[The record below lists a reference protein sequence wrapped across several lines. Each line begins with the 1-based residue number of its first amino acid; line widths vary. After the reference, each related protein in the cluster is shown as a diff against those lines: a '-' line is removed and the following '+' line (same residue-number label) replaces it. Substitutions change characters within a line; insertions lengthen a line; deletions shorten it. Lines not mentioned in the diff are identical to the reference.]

1 MIAGS
6 LIHDSLSPL
15 MLIDTVGAALEYMN
29 AMRVSELPV
38 VDNNRLHN
46 YARTL
51 NLLQE
56 KADTKLS
63 DIIPFNPHAP
73 GVHAQQHVYEVIPLM
88 VASDLEV
95 MAVANDQNQIIGII
109 DQRKI
114 QEIISQSLTYK
125 GMGAV
130 LVIMAEPRDF
140 APSHIMRLVEEN
152 GAKVLG
158 MMVNQTEA
166 GNLLVSL
173 KLNTTLVKGIVASL
187 SRFGYKTEDVY
198 MSEDFNRQNN
208 SEYESVLRFF
218 DI

>member
-15 MLIDTVGAALEYMN
+15 RLSDTVGAALEYMN

-56 KADTKLS
+56 KADKRLS

-73 GVHAQQHVYEVIPLM
+73 VVHAQQHVYEVIPLM

-198 MSEDFNRQNN
+198 MSEDFNRQDNN
-208 SEYESVLRFF
+208 EYESILRFF

>member
-15 MLIDTVGAALEYMN
+15 RLSDTVGAALEYMN

-38 VDNNRLHN
+38 GDNNRLYN

-56 KADTKLS
+56 KADKRLS

-73 GVHAQQHVYEVIPLM
+73 VVHAQQHVYEVIPLM

-198 MSEDFNRQNN
+198 MSEDFNRQDNN
-208 SEYESVLRFF
+208 EYESILRFF

>member
-6 LIHDSLSPL
+6 FVHDSLSPL
-15 MLIDTVGAALEYMN
+15 RLTDTVSAALEYML

-46 YARTL
+46 YARAT
-51 NLLQE
+51 NLVQE
-56 KADTKLS
+56 KSDLRLS
-63 DIIPFNPHAP
+63 EILPFNPHAP
-73 GVHAQQHVYEVIPLM
+73 QVGQQQHLYEVIPLM
-88 VASDLEV
+88 VAADLEV
-95 MAVANDQNQIIGII
+95 MAVINEQQQVIGII

-114 QEIISQSLTYK
+114 HELISQSLTYK
-125 GMGAV
+125 GVGAV
-130 LVIMAEPRDF
+130 LVVMVEPRDF
-140 APSHIMRLVEEN
+140 APSHLMRLVEEN

-187 SRFGYKTEDVY
+187 SRFGFKTEDAY
-198 MSEDFNRQNN
+198 MSEDFRPQDNN
-208 SEYESVLRFF
+208 EYESVLRFF

>member
-15 MLIDTVGAALEYMN
+15 RLSDTVGAALEYMN

-56 KADTKLS
+56 KADKRLA

-73 GVHAQQHVYEVIPLM
+73 VVHAQQHVYEVIPLM

-198 MSEDFNRQNN
+198 MSEDFNRQDNN
-208 SEYESVLRFF
+208 EYESILRFF

>member
-15 MLIDTVGAALEYMN
+15 RLTDTVGAALEYMH
-29 AMRVSELPV
+29 AMRVSELPL

-46 YARTL
+46 YARAI
-51 NLLQE
+51 NLIQE

-73 GVHAQQHVYEVIPLM
+73 FAPAQQHIYQVIPLM

-95 MAVANDQNQIIGII
+95 MAVANEKSQIIGII

-114 QEIISQSLTYK
+114 NENFSQSLTYK
-125 GMGAV
+125 GLGAV
-130 LVIMAEPRDF
+130 LVLMAEPRDF

-173 KLNTTLVKGIVASL
+173 KLNTTLVKGIVKSL

-198 MSEDFNRQNN
+198 MSEDFNRQDNN
-208 SEYESVLRFF
+208 EYESVLRFF

>member
-1 MIAGS
+1 MIAAS

-15 MLIDTVGAALEYMN
+15 RLTDTVSAALEYMH

-46 YARTL
+46 YARAI

-56 KADTKLS
+56 KPDTRLTE
-63 DIIPFNPHAP
+63 ILPFNPHAP
-73 GVHAQQHVYEVIPLM
+73 FALTQQHIYEVIPLM
-88 VASDLEV
+88 VAADLEV
-95 MAVANDQNQIIGII
+95 MAVANEQAQIIGII

-114 QEIISQSLTYK
+114 HENISQSLTYK

-130 LVIMAEPRDF
+130 LVVMAEPRDF

-187 SRFGYKTEDVY
+187 SRFGFKTEDVY
-198 MSEDFNRQNN
+198 MSEDFNRQDN

>member
-15 MLIDTVGAALEYMN
+15 RLSDTVGAALEYMN

-56 KADTKLS
+56 KADKRLS

-73 GVHAQQHVYEVIPLM
+73 AVHAQQHVYEVIPLM

-198 MSEDFNRQNN
+198 MSEDFNRQDNN
-208 SEYESVLRFF
+208 EYESILRFF

>member
-15 MLIDTVGAALEYMN
+15 RLSDTVGAALEYMN
-29 AMRVSELPV
+29 AMRVSDLPV

-56 KADTKLS
+56 KADKRLS

-73 GVHAQQHVYEVIPLM
+73 VVHAQRHVYEVIPLM

-198 MSEDFNRQNN
+198 MSEDFNRQDNN
-208 SEYESVLRFF
+208 EYESILRFF